1 MLCILSNTDPR
12 PLPCPL
18 CRSLVYPAVGPQ
30 LASIVTQ
37 EPVCL
42 ECGAEHEPELANLLR
57 LARTAEAYANDL
69 AEAAGTGA

>member
-18 CRSLVYPAVGPQ
+18 CHALVTPALGPQ
-30 LASIVTQ
+30 LALIVTQ

-42 ECGAEHEPELANLLR
+42 DCGGEHEPELANLLR
-57 LARTAEAYANDL
+57 LGRIAEAYANDL
-69 AEAAGTGA
+69 AEAAGIPA